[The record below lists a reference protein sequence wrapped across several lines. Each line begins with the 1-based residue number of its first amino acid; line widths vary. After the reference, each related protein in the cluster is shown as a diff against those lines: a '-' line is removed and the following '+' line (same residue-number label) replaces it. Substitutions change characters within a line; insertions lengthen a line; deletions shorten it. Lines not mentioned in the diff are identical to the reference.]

1 MAKKPSKPRTV
12 QDAETPRPEP
22 EPIALPAPIP
32 LRDLLGQERAVESL
46 QAALR
51 SARVHHAW
59 IFHGPRGVG
68 KFTAAVSFA
77 ATLLDPTSSAGLDGF
92 VEPDPGSRAQTLL
105 RAGTHPG
112 LRIVVKELARFS
124 AKPEVRTQKL
134 SAIPNEVV
142 AEFLV
147 EPARLTTST
156 PGAAASKVFIID
168 EAELLRDYTQNTL
181 LKTLEE
187 PAPGTV
193 IILVTSAEERLLPT
207 IRSRCRRVAF
217 VPLDEKSLAAFARSR
232 RLELLPE
239 ALAWLLAF
247 AEGSP
252 GRLLEAHR
260 GGIWTWK
267 KAIESALSAAAAG
280 RYSIELGATMAQLT
294 EAWAARWVEEH
305 VNASKETANR
315 EAARWMLGLVA
326 HEARSRLNS
335 AAARGES
342 ACRAPLRWID
352 LVREA
357 ESQIWSNVATAF
369 VLESLSAEMAA
380 PD

>member
-1 MAKKPSKPRTV
+1 MAKKPSKPRPV
-12 QDAETPRPEP
+12 EEAEAPRPEP
-22 EPIALPAPIP
+22 EAIALPAPIP
-32 LRDLLGQERAVESL
+32 LRHLLGQERAVEAL
-46 QAALR
+46 QSALR
-51 SARVHHAW
+51 SGRVHHAW

-92 VEPDPGSRAQTLL
+92 VEPDPDSKAQTLL

-112 LRIVVKELARFS
+112 LRLVVKELARFS
-124 AKPEVRTQKL
+124 SNPQVRTQKL
-134 SAIPNEVV
+134 SVIPNQVV
-142 AEFLV
+142 EEFLV

-156 PGAAASKVFIID
+156 PGAAASKVFVVD
-168 EAELLRDYTQNTL
+168 EAELLAAPSQNTL

-207 IRSRCRRVAF
+207 IRSRCRRVGF
-217 VPLDEKSLAAFARSR
+217 VPLSEKNLAAFAKSR
-232 RLELLPE
+232 KLELLPE

-267 KAIESALSAAAAG
+267 KTIENSLSAAAAG
-280 RYSIELGATMAQLT
+280 RYSIELGAAMAQLT
-294 EAWAARWVEEH
+294 EAWAVKWVEEH
-305 VNASKETANR
+305 ANASKETANR
-315 EAARWMLGLVA
+315 EAARWMLGLLA
-326 HEARSRLNS
+326 HEARSRLHS
-335 AAARGES
+335 TASKGENAS
-342 ACRAPLRWID
+342 RAPLRWLD

-357 ESQIWSNVATAF
+357 ESQVASNVATAF